1 MFERVLVAIDDS
13 VHGAAMVRA
22 AMALTHPRRTEAWV
36 VHVQRVPV
44 GHGSRTA
51 IAPAEPHAV
60 ALVEDAAR
68 ILRQSGYRARGLV
81 RELAQSGI
89 ADELIRLVDEFGPDL
104 LVMGSRGLSDLAAL
118 RSASVSYRVLGQ
130 AGSPVL
136 VARQGARIE
145 PPRRLL
151 LAYDDSHP
159 SHRAARVAGEVAKA
173 TGAEVEVVTV
183 EQPLVVWP
191 GPGVMAWPG
200 AVTHPTTDAQG
211 RVDEI
216 VAKLREEV
224 VARGF
229 VRGSASG
236 RAAAIVQVADECD
249 SDLIV
254 MGTRGLSRIAGAVIG
269 SVSHEVI
276 HLTSRQ
282 VLLVP

>member
-1 MFERVLVAIDDS
+1 MFEKVLIAIDDS
-13 VHGAAMVRA
+13 DHGADLVRA

-36 VHVQRVPV
+36 LNVHRVPV
-44 GHGSRTA
+44 GHGDRPA
-51 IAPAEPHAV
+51 IASAGPAAR
-60 ALVEDAAR
+60 VEDAAR
-68 ILRQSGYRARGLV
+68 LLRQSGYRAKRVLREPARG
-81 RELAQSGI
+81 GI
-89 ADELIRLVDEFGPDL
+89 ADKLLRVVDELGPDL
-104 LVMGSRGLSDLAAL
+104 VVMGSRGLSDLAAL
-118 RSASVSYRVLGQ
+118 RSASVGYRVLGQ
-130 AGSPVL
+130 AGCPVL
-136 VARQGARIE
+136 VAREGARIE

-151 LAYDDSHP
+151 LAYDESHP
-159 SHRAARVAGEVAKA
+159 SHRAARVACEVAKA

-200 AVTHPTTDAQG
+200 AVTHPATDAQW

>member
-1 MFERVLVAIDDS
+1 MFEKVLIAVDDS
-13 VHGAAMVRA
+13 DFGADLVHA
-22 AMALTHPRRTEAWV
+22 AMAVTHPRRTEVTVANI
-36 VHVQRVPV
+36 RLLPV
-44 GHGSRTA
+44 GQASRRSA
-51 IAPAEPHAV
+51 ASVEPAARAP
-60 ALVEDAAR
+60 VEDAAR
-68 ILRQSGYRARGLV
+68 ILRQSGYIAKEIVRDLTRGGV
-81 RELAQSGI
+81 
-89 ADELIRLVDEFGPDL
+89 ADELVRISDELGPDL
-104 LVMGSRGLSDLAAL
+104 VVMGSRGLSDLQAL
-118 RSASVSYRVLGQ
+118 MTASVSHRVLAQ
-130 AGSPVL
+130 ADCPILFV
-136 VARQGARIE
+136 REGARIE

-151 LAYDDSHP
+151 LALDDSHH
-159 SHRAARVAGEVAKA
+159 SHRAARVACDLAKA
-173 TGAEVEVVTV
+173 TGAEVEVVSV

-200 AVTHPTTDAQG
+200 TVTHPATDAQG